1 MDGTVR
7 RDQDHASMNSHP
19 TASDELRARV
29 RNLAATK
36 GKVEAIKYVREELHL
51 ELRPAFEVVQEMAAG
66 IQEPKQRFA
75 QKIADWFRLS
85 LVLLPAALVLFWMVS
100 CEWDKAMHPHRSSS
114 SFAQAPVDP
123 TYGPKPVPVFFGD
136 CPLAVDRWLKKTLTD
151 PDSLVYET
159 VSSVNKGS
167 VLQMKG
173 WVVTV
178 AYRARNGFGGYVRE
192 IRQFVVR
199 DERVLAQIRLDGGED
214 E

>member
-1 MDGTVR
+1 MSTFERIKAIFVGGGMLLVGGCSWAVMSCSPTDSASSA
-7 RDQDHASMNSHP
+7 RD
-19 TASDELRARV
+19 T
-29 RNLAATK
+29 
-36 GKVEAIKYVREELHL
+36 I
-51 ELRPAFEVVQEMAAG
+51 
-66 IQEPKQRFA
+66 
-75 QKIADWFRLS
+75 
-85 LVLLPAALVLFWMVS
+85 
-100 CEWDKAMHPHRSSS
+100 
-114 SFAQAPVDP
+114 AQAPVDP